1 MFINIFI
8 GLKMTDLECIKR
20 QAELH
25 GELQGLLPWV
35 NGSLIE
41 TTRKQ
46 GEKVSP
52 FYYLSQTINNK
63 VKTTYVSAKQLE
75 HFRQAVD
82 RAKHAKQILQE
93 LSELNIQCIKND
105 WIK

>member
-1 MFINIFI
+1 
-8 GLKMTDLECIKR
+8 MTELECMKR
-20 QAELH
+20 QVELY

-46 GEKVSP
+46 GKKVSP

-63 VKTTYVSAKQLE
+63 VKTTYVSAKQVE
-75 HFRQAVD
+75 DFRQAVD

-93 LSELNIQCIKND
+93 ISELNIQYIKNS
-105 WIK
+105 WVK

>member
-1 MFINIFI
+1 
-8 GLKMTDLECIKR
+8 MTELECIKR

-25 GELQGLLPWV
+25 DELQGLLPWV

-46 GEKVSP
+46 GEKESP
-52 FYYLSQTINNK
+52 FYYLSQTINKK
-63 VKTTYVSAKQLE
+63 VKTTYVSVKQVE
-75 HFRQAVD
+75 DFRQAVD
-82 RAKHAKQILQE
+82 RAKYGKKIFQE
-93 LSELNIQCIKND
+93 LSELNIQCIKNG

>member
-1 MFINIFI
+1 
-8 GLKMTDLECIKR
+8 MTELECIKR

-25 GELQGLLPWV
+25 DELQGLLPWV

-46 GEKVSP
+46 GEKESP
-52 FYYLSQTINNK
+52 FYYLSQTINKK
-63 VKTTYVSAKQLE
+63 VKTTYVSVKQVE
-75 HFRQAVD
+75 DFRQAVD
-82 RAKHAKQILQE
+82 RAKHGKKIFQE
-93 LSELNIQCIKND
+93 LSELNIQCIKNG

>member
-1 MFINIFI
+1 
-8 GLKMTDLECIKR
+8 MTELECIKR

-25 GELQGLLPWV
+25 DELQGLLPWV

-46 GEKVSP
+46 GEKESP
-52 FYYLSQTINNK
+52 FYYLSQTINKK
-63 VKTTYVSAKQLE
+63 VKTTYVSAKQVE
-75 HFRQAVD
+75 DFRQAVD
-82 RAKHAKQILQE
+82 RAKHGKKIFQE
-93 LSELNIQCIKND
+93 LSELNIQCIKNG